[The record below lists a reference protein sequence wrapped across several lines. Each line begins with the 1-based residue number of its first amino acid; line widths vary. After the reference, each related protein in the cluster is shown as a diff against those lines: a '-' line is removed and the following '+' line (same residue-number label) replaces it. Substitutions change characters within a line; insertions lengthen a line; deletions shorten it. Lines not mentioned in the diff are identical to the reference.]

1 MGAKGA
7 CGVIDRTDCVP
18 CMHAAISR
26 FTRRVGN
33 RQAVG
38 ELAFYSFAS
47 SYSHSTILSSS
58 KFPREPWKWSE
69 LHRSRVGGGR

>member
-18 CMHAAISR
+18 CMYAAISR

-33 RQAVG
+33 RQATEEFVCY
-38 ELAFYSFAS
+38 LFAS
-47 SYSHSTILSSS
+47 SYPFNYLV
-58 KFPREPWKWSE
+58 F
-69 LHRSRVGGGR
+69 